1 MPYSGWKETA
11 VLEMVR
17 VGEPPQRPSKIDDT
31 VWEFLRKCWSKDPSK
46 RPSTSNLRCPL
57 AILSSSQV
65 RACSWGII
73 GDRATGEG
81 DVDVQEHQSFV
92 RQIETTAK
100 LKYGNKEHTALPTK
114 LFDTSGGHTWFGPS
128 PFLLSL
134 PSLSLTREQ
143 SGELV
148 V

>member
-17 VGEPPQRPSKIDDT
+17 VGEPPQRPSRIDDT

-46 RPSTSNLRCPL
+46 RQSTSNLRCPL

-65 RACSWGII
+65 RACSWGTI
-73 GDRATGEG
+73 GDRTTGEG

-92 RQIETTAK
+92 RKIETTVVLCQAK
-100 LKYGNKEHTALPTK
+100 VRETKSTRLYRRSFLILLVDTHGLAL
-114 LFDTSGGHTWFGPS
+114 LHSY
-128 PFLLSL
+128 SL
-134 PSLSLTREQ
+134 YPR
-143 SGELV
+143 
-148 V
+148 